1 MKNIEKI
8 GINGNFITN
17 EEVNKMGFKKDR
29 FNYYVN
35 ASISKNDTE
44 IVIEKCK
51 AIESTSGR
59 ETIYFK
65 EQDSGIMIFILSEN
79 PDIEITKQFKK

>member
-1 MKNIEKI
+1 MKNVENI

-17 EEVNKMGFKKDR
+17 EQANKMGFKKNS
-29 FNYYVN
+29 FNYYVK

-65 EQDSGIMIFILSEN
+65 EQDTGILIFTLSEN
-79 PDIEITKQFKK
+79 PDMKITK

>member
-8 GINGNFITN
+8 GINGNFVTN
-17 EEVNKMGFKKDR
+17 EEVKKMGFKKDR

-35 ASISKNDTE
+35 ASILKNDTK

-79 PDIEITKQFKK
+79 PDVEITKKLKK